1 MPEGNANPL
10 VILATINTNLTTPT
24 TVLEGNVTLAVAAA
38 PLSAT
43 SVPCKS
49 VTIENVNT
57 NNVVNVGNATTQRYQ
72 LRAGATISIAIDDLN
87 KVYVSGTV
95 AQVITFIAV
104 N

>member
-10 VILATINTNLTTPT
+10 TILATPT
-24 TVLEGNVTLAVAAA
+24 TVLEDNVTLAAVAA
-38 PLSAT
+38 PLSAV

-57 NNVVNVGNATTQRYQ
+57 NAVVNVGGAVTQRYQ

-87 KVYVSGTV
+87 KVYVSGTP
-95 AQVITFIAV
+95 AQIITFIAV